1 MQIKAIW
8 EICCHEW
15 AKCLAC
21 GWGGAGGA
29 GGARRCGG
37 RVASRPDRNRQ
48 QPALFAPVVGLS
60 PSEPDVAACS
70 CVSHPR
76 HAVFRAP
83 PATSTRT
90 STAATRP
97 RRRKLFLLIEL
108 CYAVYVCAA
117 RWCRYC
123 RQCNIA
129 SDSKEEETATTITTF
144 VRLIVVLRVPL
155 VYSKWNSWKERRGKE
170 EEEEEEEEEVE
181 EEEEEEEEDQVLVG

>member
-1 MQIKAIW
+1 MNEPSVWRADEAEQA
-8 EICCHEW
+8 ER
-15 AKCLAC
+15 
-21 GWGGAGGA
+21 GGAVA
-29 GGARRCGG
+29 GWHQGRIEIVNSRRCL
-37 RVASRPDRNRQ
+37 RQSSDFLRASRTWPRARASLIRATPSFGHHQ
-48 QPALFAPVVGLS
+48 Q
-60 PSEPDVAACS
+60 
-70 CVSHPR
+70 
-76 HAVFRAP
+76 

-155 VYSKWNSWKERRGKE
+155 VYSK
-170 EEEEEEEEEVE
+170 
-181 EEEEEEEEDQVLVG
+181 